1 MEYIIIFI
9 LILVLT
15 IALAMIREIDIGWL
29 ERSKFSPILDNL
41 YNDPTAKE
49 KHQLFQEALKILD
62 KKKKNYNSDYSPSD
76 LITDKLLRH
85 TEKYPQ
91 DRFGHERFMD
101 IISRSSILSSEF
113 LFQKLLIHLKVNPTY
128 LSQERFAACVN
139 KAQLLPES
147 LLGSLLD
154 YLDHDPVNPLV
165 QQHFMKCVTHIIFI
179 SKEKRQLI
187 YRKALN
193 ILENNPSSSIAKQF
207 VLDVG
212 RWHFGKSRK
221 GGRITIYD
229 EQHIQ
234 NDILTRSQ

>member
-1 MEYIIIFI
+1 M
-9 LILVLT
+9 T
-15 IALAMIREIDIGWL
+15 REIDIAWL

-62 KKKKNYNSDYSPSD
+62 KKTKNYNSGYSPSD
-76 LITDKLLRH
+76 LMTDKLLMH

-91 DRFGHERFMD
+91 DRLAHARFMD

-113 LFQKLLIHLKVNPTY
+113 LFKKLLIHLKVNPTY
-128 LSQERFAACVN
+128 LSQERFAACVD
-139 KAQLLPES
+139 KAQILPES
-147 LLGSLLD
+147 LLESLLD
-154 YLDHDPVNPLV
+154 YLDHDPINPLV
-165 QQHFMKCVTHIIFI
+165 QQHFIKCVTHIIFL
-179 SKEKRQLI
+179 STERRKLI

-207 VLDVG
+207 VLNIG

-234 NDILTRSQ
+234 NDILARSQ